1 MKELLYW
8 VVGWITRIH
17 NYILRLNDAFEYNFT
32 DKELHFLIIG
42 ILGMGFI
49 FAIYP
54 VFKWL
59 ANRDHIMTIT
69 FIYALTLIVV
79 ITFAIEI
86 GQKVTDS
93 GNMEFADIMM
103 GVIGFVLM
111 YAVFATVRQI
121 CKAIYRLIR
130 GNKTKEQRVRRAPK
144 LYEDEDEYEE
154 KEDFVEIDL
163 QDCEEEFA
171 EKIELSN
178 TDEFAKL
185 ERLIELEA
193 LEDED

>member
-8 VVGWITRIH
+8 IVGWITRIH
-17 NYILRLNDAFEYNFT
+17 HYILRLNDAYEYNFT

-69 FIYALTLIVV
+69 FIYAFTLIIV

-86 GQKVTDS
+86 GQRATNS

-103 GVIGFVLM
+103 GVMGFVLM
-111 YAVFATVRQI
+111 YAVFATVRKI
-121 CKAIYRLIR
+121 GKAIFRFIR
-130 GNKTKEQRVRRAPK
+130 RNHTPERDCARREQNSYVDDK
-144 LYEDEDEYEE
+144 
-154 KEDFVEIDL
+154 
-163 QDCEEEFA
+163 EEEY
-171 EKIELSN
+171 
-178 TDEFAKL
+178 
-185 ERLIELEA
+185 
-193 LEDED
+193 

>member
-8 VVGWITRIH
+8 IVGWITKIH
-17 NYILRLNDAFEYNFT
+17 HYILGLNDAFEYNFT

-42 ILGMGFI
+42 ILGMVFI

-54 VFKWL
+54 VFRWL

-69 FIYALTLIVV
+69 FIYAFTLIIV

-86 GQKVTDS
+86 GQKVTHT

-103 GVIGFVLM
+103 GVLGFVLM
-111 YAVFATVRQI
+111 YAIFAIVREI
-121 CKAIYRLIR
+121 CKAIVRLIR
-130 GNKTKEQRVRRAPK
+130 GSQKTQKRKRR
-144 LYEDEDEYEE
+144 EVVDD
-154 KEDFVEIDL
+154 D
-163 QDCEEEFA
+163 DCEEFV
-171 EKIELSN
+171 EKKRTQDFSQ
-178 TDEFAKL
+178 L